1 MHISGVQDDGR
12 MGGKAFNSR
21 NMFQQR
27 EIHSA
32 RQSSEE
38 GPIPPEHIGSPPG
51 QQIGKHYSM
60 NLSNVDDID
69 KVMVVD

>member
-1 MHISGVQDDGR
+1 MNISGVQDEGR
-12 MGGKAFNSR
+12 MGGKAFNR
-21 NMFQQR
+21 NMFHQQ

-32 RQSSEE
+32 RHSSEE
-38 GPIPPEHIGSPPG
+38 GPIPPEHLGTPPG

-60 NLSNVDDID
+60 NLSNVDDLD

>member
-1 MHISGVQDDGR
+1 
-12 MGGKAFNSR
+12 MGATSPVDKR
-21 NMFQQR
+21 NKFQQR
-27 EIHSA
+27 EHHSA

-38 GPIPPEHIGSPPG
+38 GPIPPEHLGTPRR